1 MPDDTELSAEQHLEQ
16 RLARLEA
23 SVQSLLDH
31 ARHVDGIVKR
41 SGPLIGKLSRA
52 VHQLQAA
59 PQPPSK
65 EELAEEAKRQAQT
78 YAKAI
83 LHAEAKRLAELSG
96 EQKAF
101 GAKLSLISSQLSYMT
116 AKYNRLVAE
125 VNTDADKPSVSLL
138 RLHYMDGKVVTL
150 KREVVID
157 QEPTQ

>member
-1 MPDDTELSAEQHLEQ
+1 MPDDATLDIEE
-16 RLARLEA
+16 RLARLENSVA
-23 SVQSLLDH
+23 SLIKSANH
-31 ARHVDGIVKR
+31 ASQTLQKA
-41 SGPLIGKLSRA
+41 GPLIGKLSRA

-101 GAKLSLISSQLSYMT
+101 AAKLSLISSQLTHMT
-116 AKYNRLVAE
+116 AKYNGLIAE
-125 VNTDADKPSVSLL
+125 VNTDTDKPSVSLL

-157 QEPTQ
+157 QEPVQ